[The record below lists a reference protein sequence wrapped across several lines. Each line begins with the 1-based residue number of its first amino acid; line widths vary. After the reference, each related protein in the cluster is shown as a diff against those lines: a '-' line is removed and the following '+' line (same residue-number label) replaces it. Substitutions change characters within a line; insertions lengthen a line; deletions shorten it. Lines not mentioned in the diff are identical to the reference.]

1 MEENEKRKEE
11 DFSWKI
17 RQEWNGDWTYIYDIC
32 LVIEI
37 NMYATN
43 DEKEWESTRNP
54 FVDGSFLCGK
64 CCNVYFFFTKK
75 KKKKKKCAPP
85 FFLFLYGKTFFV

>member
-54 FVDGSFLCGK
+54 FVDGSFLCG
-64 CCNVYFFFTKK
+64 NVVTSTFFLTKK
-75 KKKKKKCAPP
+75 KKNAPP
-85 FFLFLYGKTFFV
+85 FFLFLYGKTFFM

>member
-43 DEKEWESTRNP
+43 DEKEWESTTNP
-54 FVDGSFLCGK
+54 TFVDGSFLCGK

-75 KKKKKKCAPP
+75 SQTTQKMQTSPS
-85 FFLFLYGKTFFV
+85 